1 MASVHFTRSPNEL
14 ARVILD
20 GCDELNAGDTVVSD
34 ADQDVIDIINYTLA
48 RHGGKSCD
56 VIDARTG
63 EPISAP
69 QLFEDAKAKY
79 TKQG

>member
-1 MASVHFTRSPNEL
+1 MGFIRSPDEL

-20 GCDELNAGDTVVSD
+20 GCDELNAGHTD

-63 EPISAP
+63 KPVSAP

>member
-1 MASVHFTRSPNEL
+1 MKSVRFVCSPDGL
-14 ARVILD
+14 AHVISD
-20 GCDELNAGDTVVSD
+20 GCDELKAGLPDVSD
-34 ADQDVIDIINYTLA
+34 ADQDVIDIINYTQA

-63 EPISAP
+63 KPVSAP
-69 QLFEDAKAKY
+69 QLFEDAKEKY